1 MLEKL
6 FALMQL
12 NPVLSL
18 VLLFVL
24 IVIILF
30 LFKNVI
36 VDYIRNKYDL
46 YNREEITNALSRAS
60 EERIFYSKTSDKLTP
75 DIQER
80 VLKFLKRKQ

>member
-46 YNREEITNALSRAS
+46 YNREEISKALSRAS

-75 DIQER
+75 EIQER
-80 VLKFLKRKQ
+80 VLKLLNRE

>member
-36 VDYIRNKYDL
+36 VDYIRKKYDL
-46 YNREEITNALSRAS
+46 YNREEISKALSRAS
-60 EERIFYSKTSDKLTP
+60 EERIFYSTTADKLITE
-75 DIQER
+75 IQER
-80 VLKFLKRKQ
+80 VLKLLNRE